1 VSLLLLDTHLL
12 LWASVWPERLPN
24 AVSETILDV
33 ENTIAFSVAS
43 IWEVAIKA
51 GRRQQDFPVDPRQF
65 RRGLLEAGYREI
77 PVLGEHALA
86 VLRLPPHHCD
96 PFDRMLVAQ
105 AETEGA
111 TLLTGDPLLGQ
122 YGGAVRLFA

>member
-1 VSLLLLDTHLL
+1 VSLLLLDTHRL
-12 LWASVWPERLPN
+12 LWASVWPERLPK
-24 AVSETILDV
+24 AVSDTILDP

-51 GRRQQDFPVDPRQF
+51 GRRRQDFDVDPRHL

-86 VLRLPPHHCD
+86 VLRLPPHHRD
-96 PFDRMLVAQ
+96 PFDRLLVAQ
-105 AETEGA
+105 AETAGA
-111 TLLTGDPLLGQ
+111 TLLTGDPVLG
-122 YGGAVRLFA
+122 R